1 MAGKDMKSKF
11 MQLILLKN
19 VVKMAKREMEQ

>member
-19 VVKMAKREMEQ
+19 VVKMANREMEQ